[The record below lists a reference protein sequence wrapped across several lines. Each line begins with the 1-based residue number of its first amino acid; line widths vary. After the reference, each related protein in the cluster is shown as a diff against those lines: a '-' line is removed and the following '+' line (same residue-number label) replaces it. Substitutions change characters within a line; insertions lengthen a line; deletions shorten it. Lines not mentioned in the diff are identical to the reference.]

1 VKREETVRRGEVRKR
16 SKEETARKGKED
28 RRRRGEEVRKEESSK
43 VLFIRKKD
51 IC

>member
-1 VKREETVRRGEVRKR
+1 MRKR
-16 SKEETARKGKED
+16 SKEETARKGKD
-28 RRRRGEEVRKEESSK
+28 RRRRGEEVRKDESSK